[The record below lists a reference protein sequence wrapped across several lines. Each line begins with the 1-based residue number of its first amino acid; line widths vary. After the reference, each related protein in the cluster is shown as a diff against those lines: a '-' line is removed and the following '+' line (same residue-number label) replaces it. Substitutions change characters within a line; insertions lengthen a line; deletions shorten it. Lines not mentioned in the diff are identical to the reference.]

1 MTTREQ
7 GSVGVVARRVLRF
20 PPAFRWLPNPVR
32 CIRRRWRCWR
42 DHAIWPRLWCP
53 LHTAADRWRILTGPE
68 ASRGGRPHSF
78 AAAESLPRGASYSW
92 PPRDSAIADSEPR
105 RGAAAIVA
113 LTGTAPHS
121 AAQAAAAR
129 RLHAKTPRH
138 VEAGDK
144 QRMHGRPA
152 SRQSPPTAQSSS
164 SPKRGGES
172 SPNPPLTRVS
182 PKALPGS
189 EATTPRLRTLTA
201 AAFTRSPLPSG

>member
-1 MTTREQ
+1 MCEPAAKPQ
-7 GSVGVVARRVLRF
+7 HASSV
-20 PPAFRWLPNPVR
+20 
-32 CIRRRWRCWR
+32 
-42 DHAIWPRLWCP
+42 
-53 LHTAADRWRILTGPE
+53 AADVSTSS
-68 ASRGGRPHSF
+68 SRTTVRMN
-78 AAAESLPRGASYSW
+78 R
-92 PPRDSAIADSEPR
+92 SAIADSEPR

-121 AAQAAAAR
+121 STQAAAAR

-164 SPKRGGES
+164 SPREVGRARPS
-172 SPNPPLTRVS
+172 PPLTRVS

-189 EATTPRLRTLTA
+189 EATSPRLRTLTA
-201 AAFTRSPLPSG
+201 AASCDTVSSTLWMGRYGPLYPRSQSTPAPRP